1 MKQLQQ
7 SFINDDG
14 RYSYQC
20 FNCYYF
26 YNPLDPA
33 PWPLP
38 GIVEMVRRRHS
49 NLHLQPSS
57 CNASTSLGITSTKI
71 ILEV

>member
-14 RYSYQC
+14 KYSYQF

-38 GIVEMVRRRHS
+38 GIVEMVRS
-49 NLHLQPSS
+49 DTLTCT
-57 CNASTSLGITSTKI
+57 CNQAA
-71 ILEV
+71 VMQVHH